1 MLTIKIYLKESGQV
15 ADMKKDF
22 PVYQGQFNNILLN
35 VFVPTSLL
43 APYFQEIANGAVVS
57 PYVAGT
63 AVKIAMRTIERNG
76 SYKMSND
83 HYMRYIKTLAK
94 DGVSYAL
101 FERKM
106 PQEFTNYAGQ
116 GVNAPTL
123 IINGINVQYDAISS
137 ATAVSS
143 NANLTVTTDLD
154 KIRAK
159 LPAASAEY
167 VFTYNTDMKSWT
179 IYNQPCKLDDYG
191 IKVTA
196 AEGTVS
202 PLNQD
207 TITLTVEV
215 GDPSAISEVFPSQT
229 VKIDVL
235 PSSRLDNDVPKAAD
249 EWADTQ
255 AKINSLTAQINALIN
270 AVAQRQTI
278 DDEKLNTTEKKIV
291 PAINEVNARTN
302 TNASNISNIQQ
313 DLTNIENT
321 FSMGENPIGTMRGS
335 SLPTQEEL
343 NAFVVA
349 NTDPSR
355 NPKAGDTIIFVLLI
369 PNATD
374 KNYKYIYSGETK
386 SWGKFEIPPLEAAGN
401 GSLGIIEGTYNVP
414 GKDYSALV
422 DIVSGEIRNIFIK
435 AGTSDNYV
443 NLKEFYDSTAL
454 TFNEIQDGD
463 RKVGLAQKAIE
474 DNAGNVIADT
484 YQTKTDG
491 ATKQYVVNYALP
503 KEFNNVLYLTDTN
516 GYAQELPSDH
526 YSVFSVSSNAIGYTT
541 LFEESFTLG
550 DVEIQLGNKNAFS
563 NVFFIDEGTNGEDV
577 TLHLT
582 TSATHAGANTILAI
596 TDIPVRL
603 TSAVQRIE
611 FRDVMGKLGTT
622 VLNLVAG
629 DSITQKLEVF
639 REISDLRTFEVL
651 SYPVQTSVFYLYTG
665 SIALVSSTVVQ
676 ETGESVTDVM
686 SQKAVT
692 QELEKRGLKGKA
704 IDFPYGDP
712 TVTYDT
718 TDGMHIVGTMRVYTN
733 ADKSEFYDVP
743 NVDVEIPLVPSDN
756 SIVIDAD
763 PTGKKIKIKATA
775 AASIDVSATASVDSN
790 VGTPSVTVTK
800 SGTSANPSFDFAFK
814 NLKGDKGDKGDS
826 ADIPYSSS
834 TPFMDGV
841 GSVGSANTVARGDH
855 RHPSDTSRQEKL
867 VSGENIKT
875 INGQSLLGSGDI
887 PISGGGTIDADTLN
901 GLLSGSNGIAIAKN
915 VTGNKVQVALDLPN
929 IDVTAAT
936 GIMTLTAD
944 DPYTPTS
951 PIIKVELKN
960 NTASYTTIRSGGIS
974 VHESG
979 YGGHLDISGGDI
991 SVYDGDM
998 GTTYY
1003 FLNSGN
1009 TKKIHGQSIYGFG
1022 NINLYRHNIRFETL
1036 YTELNKGQAGFNF
1049 EVISSSNT
1057 AIDSLT
1063 DVFNYLKNR
1072 KIPVC
1077 GTCSPTGDT
1086 DYVAQYIDIVDLSNS
1101 NIYYIKDNAI
1111 MAISLSNMDGS
1122 LVIGDTVTT
1131 V

>member
-43 APYFQEIANGAVVS
+43 APYFQEIADGSVVS

-123 IINGINVQYDAISS
+123 IINAVNVQYGEISS
-137 ATAVSS
+137 ATAESS
-143 NANLTVTTDLD
+143 DATLKVTTDL
-154 KIRAK
+154 AK
-159 LPAASAEY
+159 VKANLPSISAVY
-167 VFTYNTDMKSWT
+167 TFVYNKDMSSWT
-179 IYNQPCKLDDYG
+179 IDTNACSLDDYG
-191 IKVTA
+191 VIVK
-196 AEGTVS
+196 GT
-202 PLNQD
+202 PQDGD
-207 TITLTVEV
+207 TITLTIGASEPVVETTLT
-215 GDPSAISEVFPSQT
+215 SQT
-229 VKIDVL
+229 VNIDVQ
-235 PSSRLDNDVPKAAD
+235 PSSSLDNDVPKAAD
-249 EWADTQ
+249 EWEDTQ
-255 AKINSLTAQINALIN
+255 AKINSLTAQIKALIN

-278 DDEKLNTTEKKIV
+278 DDEKLNTTEKQIV
-291 PAINEVNARTN
+291 PAINEVNTRTN
-302 TNASNISNIQQ
+302 TNASAISDIQQ
-313 DLTNIENT
+313 DITNIENN

-401 GSLGIIEGTYNVP
+401 GSLGIIEGTYNVT
-414 GKDYSALV
+414 GKDYSVLV

-454 TFNEIQDGD
+454 TFNEIEGGD

-503 KEFNNVLYLTDTN
+503 KEFNNVFYLTES
-516 GYAQELPSDH
+516 GYSEELPTDPTTIAVNVAS
-526 YSVFSVSSNAIGYTT
+526 IGYST
-541 LFEESFTLG
+541 LFEKSISLDT
-550 DVEIQLGNKNAFS
+550 DTDIQLGSKNAFS
-563 NVFFIDEGTNGEDV
+563 NVFYASATTQENVVF
-577 TLHLT
+577 HLT
-582 TSATHAGANTILAI
+582 TSATQGDVTTVVAI
-596 TDIPVRL
+596 TDVPIEVSSAGVR
-603 TSAVQRIE
+603 VE
-611 FRDVMGKLGTT
+611 FRDVMSELGVKVISLGK
-622 VLNLVAG
+622 G
-629 DSITQKLEVF
+629 DKITQKLEIF
-639 REISDLRTFEVL
+639 REVSTASTFTVY
-651 SYPVQTSVFYLYTG
+651 SSSTQPSVFYLYTG
-665 SIALVSSTVVQ
+665 AVSVTGATVVQ
-676 ETGESVTDVM
+676 STGDSQADVM
-686 SQKAVT
+686 SQNAVT
-692 QELEKRGLKGKA
+692 QELEKRGLKGKS

-743 NVDVEIPLVPSDN
+743 NVDVEIPLVPSDD

-763 PTGKKIKIKATA
+763 PTGKKINIKATA

-814 NLKGDKGDKGDS
+814 NLKG
-826 ADIPYSSS
+826 AQ
-834 TPFMDGV
+834 GV
-841 GSVGSANTVARGDH
+841 SVVGAEVSPAN
-855 RHPSDTSRQEKL
+855 
-867 VSGENIKT
+867 
-875 INGQSLLGSGDI
+875 
-887 PISGGGTIDADTLN
+887 
-901 GLLSGSNGIAIAKN
+901 
-915 VTGNKVQVALDLPN
+915 
-929 IDVTAAT
+929 
-936 GIMTLTAD
+936 
-944 DPYTPTS
+944 
-951 PIIKVELKN
+951 
-960 NTASYTTIRSGGIS
+960 
-974 VHESG
+974 
-979 YGGHLDISGGDI
+979 
-991 SVYDGDM
+991 
-998 GTTYY
+998 
-1003 FLNSGN
+1003 
-1009 TKKIHGQSIYGFG
+1009 
-1022 NINLYRHNIRFETL
+1022 
-1036 YTELNKGQAGFNF
+1036 
-1049 EVISSSNT
+1049 
-1057 AIDSLT
+1057 
-1063 DVFNYLKNR
+1063 
-1072 KIPVC
+1072 
-1077 GTCSPTGDT
+1077 
-1086 DYVAQYIDIVDLSNS
+1086 
-1101 NIYYIKDNAI
+1101 
-1111 MAISLSNMDGS
+1111 
-1122 LVIGDTVTT
+1122 
-1131 V
+1131 

>member
-179 IYNQPCKLDDYG
+179 IYNQPCNLDDYG

-235 PSSRLDNDVPKAAD
+235 PSSRLDNDEAKEAS
-249 EWADTQ
+249 EWEEVQ
-255 AKINSLTAQINALIN
+255 SKINDITQQINALIN

-291 PAINEVNARTN
+291 PAINEVNTRINTN
-302 TNASNISNIQQ
+302 TSDISDIQQ
-313 DLTNIENT
+313 ALTNIENT

-414 GKDYSALV
+414 GKDYSVLV

-454 TFNEIQDGD
+454 TFNEIEDGD

-484 YQTKTDG
+484 YLKKTDG

-503 KEFNNVLYLTDTN
+503 KEFNNVLYLTDN
-516 GYAQELPSDH
+516 GYVEEFPNNQSYNFDVRSET
-526 YSVFSVSSNAIGYTT
+526 IGYTT

-550 DVEIQLGNKNAFS
+550 DVKIQLGSKNAYS
-563 NVFFIDEGTNGEDV
+563 NTFFTSVVAEYENV

-582 TSATHAGANTILAI
+582 TSITQGSTTTVLAI

-603 TSAVQRIE
+603 TWEGARIE
-611 FRDVMGKLGTT
+611 FKDTFSRLGKTVIEAKEGDV
-622 VLNLVAG
+622 
-629 DSITQKLEVF
+629 ITQKLEVF
-639 REISDLRTFEVL
+639 REESSSRRFIVSSTATQ
-651 SYPVQTSVFYLYTG
+651 PSVFYLYTG
-665 SIALVSSTVVQ
+665 SIASVSSTVVQ

-743 NVDVEIPLVPSDN
+743 NVDVKIPLVPSDD

-763 PTGKKIKIKATA
+763 PTGKKINIKATA

-814 NLKGDKGDKGDS
+814 NLKG
-826 ADIPYSSS
+826 AQ
-834 TPFMDGV
+834 GV
-841 GSVGSANTVARGDH
+841 SVVGAEV
-855 RHPSDTSRQEKL
+855 
-867 VSGENIKT
+867 
-875 INGQSLLGSGDI
+875 
-887 PISGGGTIDADTLN
+887 
-901 GLLSGSNGIAIAKN
+901 
-915 VTGNKVQVALDLPN
+915 
-929 IDVTAAT
+929 
-936 GIMTLTAD
+936 
-944 DPYTPTS
+944 S
-951 PIIKVELKN
+951 PIN
-960 NTASYTTIRSGGIS
+960 
-974 VHESG
+974 
-979 YGGHLDISGGDI
+979 
-991 SVYDGDM
+991 
-998 GTTYY
+998 
-1003 FLNSGN
+1003 
-1009 TKKIHGQSIYGFG
+1009 
-1022 NINLYRHNIRFETL
+1022 
-1036 YTELNKGQAGFNF
+1036 
-1049 EVISSSNT
+1049 
-1057 AIDSLT
+1057 
-1063 DVFNYLKNR
+1063 
-1072 KIPVC
+1072 
-1077 GTCSPTGDT
+1077 
-1086 DYVAQYIDIVDLSNS
+1086 
-1101 NIYYIKDNAI
+1101 
-1111 MAISLSNMDGS
+1111 
-1122 LVIGDTVTT
+1122 
-1131 V
+1131 

>member
-179 IYNQPCKLDDYG
+179 IYNQPCNLDDYG

-235 PSSRLDNDVPKAAD
+235 PSSRLDNDEAKEAS
-249 EWADTQ
+249 EWEEVQ
-255 AKINSLTAQINALIN
+255 SKINDITQQINALIN

-291 PAINEVNARTN
+291 PAINEVNEHTN
-302 TNASNISNIQQ
+302 TNTSAIS
-313 DLTNIENT
+313 DLDKTVAAIKN
-321 FSMGENPIGTMRGS
+321 SMITDETYIGSMEGKT
-335 SLPTQEEL
+335 LPTTSEL
-343 NAFVVA
+343 SNFVVA
-349 NTDPSR
+349 NTSPSR
-355 NPKAGDTIIFVLLI
+355 TPKGGDVIIYTLI
-369 PNATD
+369 IDDDTD
-374 KNYKYIYSGETK
+374 KNYKYIYSAAGAGAWT
-386 SWGKFEIPPLEAAGN
+386 SYEIPPLEKAGN
-401 GSLGIIEGTYNVP
+401 GTAGIISGTYNVAAS
-414 GKDYSALV
+414 DWNVVV
-422 DIVSGEIRNIFIK
+422 DIVNGEIHNI
-435 AGTSDNYV
+435 YV
-443 NLKEFYDSTAL
+443 LTPNGYISLNAFYGDYF
-454 TFNEIQDGD
+454 TFKSEIISGQE
-463 RKVGLAQKAIE
+463 KVGLAQKAIE

-503 KEFNNVLYLTDTN
+503 KEFNNVLYLTDNN

-639 REISDLRTFEVL
+639 REISDLRTFEVF
-651 SYPVQTSVFYLYTG
+651 SNPVQPSVFYLYTG

-686 SQKAVT
+686 SQNAVT

-712 TVTYDT
+712 TVTYNT

-743 NVDVEIPLVPSDN
+743 NVDVEIPLVPSDD

-763 PTGKKIKIKATA
+763 PAGKKINIKATA

-814 NLKGDKGDKGDS
+814 NLKG
-826 ADIPYSSS
+826 AQ
-834 TPFMDGV
+834 GV
-841 GSVGSANTVARGDH
+841 SVVGAEV
-855 RHPSDTSRQEKL
+855 
-867 VSGENIKT
+867 
-875 INGQSLLGSGDI
+875 
-887 PISGGGTIDADTLN
+887 
-901 GLLSGSNGIAIAKN
+901 
-915 VTGNKVQVALDLPN
+915 
-929 IDVTAAT
+929 
-936 GIMTLTAD
+936 
-944 DPYTPTS
+944 TPT
-951 PIIKVELKN
+951 N
-960 NTASYTTIRSGGIS
+960 
-974 VHESG
+974 
-979 YGGHLDISGGDI
+979 
-991 SVYDGDM
+991 
-998 GTTYY
+998 
-1003 FLNSGN
+1003 
-1009 TKKIHGQSIYGFG
+1009 
-1022 NINLYRHNIRFETL
+1022 
-1036 YTELNKGQAGFNF
+1036 
-1049 EVISSSNT
+1049 
-1057 AIDSLT
+1057 
-1063 DVFNYLKNR
+1063 
-1072 KIPVC
+1072 
-1077 GTCSPTGDT
+1077 
-1086 DYVAQYIDIVDLSNS
+1086 
-1101 NIYYIKDNAI
+1101 
-1111 MAISLSNMDGS
+1111 
-1122 LVIGDTVTT
+1122 
-1131 V
+1131 

>member
-123 IINGINVQYDAISS
+123 IINAVNVQYGEISS
-137 ATAVSS
+137 ATAESS
-143 NANLTVTTDLD
+143 NAALRVTTDL
-154 KIRAK
+154 AK
-159 LPAASAEY
+159 VKANLPAISAVYTFEY
-167 VFTYNTDMKSWT
+167 NKDMSSWT
-179 IYNQPCKLDDYG
+179 INTYACSLVDYG
-191 IKVTA
+191 VIVK
-196 AEGTVS
+196 GT
-202 PLNQD
+202 PQDGD
-207 TITLTVEV
+207 TITLTIGASEPVVETTLT
-215 GDPSAISEVFPSQT
+215 SQT
-229 VKIDVL
+229 VNIDVQ
-235 PSSRLDNDVPKAAD
+235 PSSSLDNDVPKTAD

-255 AKINSLTAQINALIN
+255 AKINSLTAQIKALIN

-291 PAINEVNARTN
+291 PAINEVNAHTN
-302 TNASNISNIQQ
+302 TNTSNISRIEQT
-313 DLTNIENT
+313 LTNY
-321 FSMGENPIGTMRGS
+321 SMGENPIGTMRGS

-355 NPKAGDTIIFVLLI
+355 NPKAGDTIIFVLSI

-386 SWGKFEIPPLEAAGN
+386 SWSKFEIPPLEAAGN

-414 GKDYSALV
+414 GKDYSVLV

-454 TFNEIQDGD
+454 TFNEIEDGD

-503 KEFNNVLYLTDTN
+503 KEFNNVFYLTES
-516 GYAQELPSDH
+516 GYSEELPTDPTTIAVNVAS
-526 YSVFSVSSNAIGYTT
+526 IGYST
-541 LFEESFTLG
+541 LFEKSISLDT
-550 DVEIQLGNKNAFS
+550 DTDIQLGSKNAFS
-563 NVFFIDEGTNGEDV
+563 NVFYASATTPENVVF
-577 TLHLT
+577 HLT
-582 TSATHAGANTILAI
+582 TSVTQGDVTTVVAI
-596 TDIPVRL
+596 TDVPIEVSSAGVR
-603 TSAVQRIE
+603 VE
-611 FRDVMGKLGTT
+611 FRDVMSELGVKVISLGK
-622 VLNLVAG
+622 G
-629 DSITQKLEVF
+629 DKITQKLEIF
-639 REISDLRTFEVL
+639 REVSTASTFTVY
-651 SYPVQTSVFYLYTG
+651 SSSTQPSVFYLYTG
-665 SIALVSSTVVQ
+665 AVSVTGATVVQ
-676 ETGESVTDVM
+676 FTGDSQADVM
-686 SQKAVT
+686 SQNAVT
-692 QELEKRGLKGKA
+692 QELKKRGLKGKS

-712 TVTYDT
+712 TATYDT

-743 NVDVEIPLVPSDN
+743 NVDVEIPLVPSDD

-763 PTGKKIKIKATA
+763 PTGKKINIKAT
-775 AASIDVSATASVDSN
+775 IDVSATASVDSN

-814 NLKGDKGDKGDS
+814 NLKG
-826 ADIPYSSS
+826 IQ
-834 TPFMDGV
+834 GV
-841 GSVGSANTVARGDH
+841 SVVGA
-855 RHPSDTSRQEKL
+855 
-867 VSGENIKT
+867 
-875 INGQSLLGSGDI
+875 
-887 PISGGGTIDADTLN
+887 
-901 GLLSGSNGIAIAKN
+901 
-915 VTGNKVQVALDLPN
+915 
-929 IDVTAAT
+929 
-936 GIMTLTAD
+936 TLT
-944 DPYTPTS
+944 
-951 PIIKVELKN
+951 
-960 NTASYTTIRSGGIS
+960 
-974 VHESG
+974 
-979 YGGHLDISGGDI
+979 
-991 SVYDGDM
+991 
-998 GTTYY
+998 
-1003 FLNSGN
+1003 
-1009 TKKIHGQSIYGFG
+1009 KI
-1022 NINLYRHNIRFETL
+1022 E
-1036 YTELNKGQAGFNF
+1036 
-1049 EVISSSNT
+1049 
-1057 AIDSLT
+1057 
-1063 DVFNYLKNR
+1063 
-1072 KIPVC
+1072 
-1077 GTCSPTGDT
+1077 
-1086 DYVAQYIDIVDLSNS
+1086 
-1101 NIYYIKDNAI
+1101 
-1111 MAISLSNMDGS
+1111 
-1122 LVIGDTVTT
+1122 
-1131 V
+1131 

>member
-167 VFTYNTDMKSWT
+167 VFTYNTDMESWT
-179 IYNQPCKLDDYG
+179 IYNQPCNLDDYG
-191 IKVTA
+191 IKVTV

-235 PSSRLDNDVPKAAD
+235 PSSRLDNDEAKEAS
-249 EWADTQ
+249 EWEETQ
-255 AKINSLTAQINALIN
+255 SKINDITQQINALIN

-278 DDEKLNTTEKKIV
+278 DDEDLNTTEKQIV
-291 PAINEVNARTN
+291 PAINEVNAHTN
-302 TNASNISNIQQ
+302 TNTSDISNINQA
-313 DLTNIENT
+313 LTNLKNT

-414 GKDYSALV
+414 GKDYSVLV

-435 AGTSDNYV
+435 AGVSDNYV

-454 TFNEIQDGD
+454 TFNEIEDGD

-503 KEFNNVLYLTDTN
+503 KEFNNVLYLTDN
-516 GYAQELPSDH
+516 GYVEEFPNNQSYQFDVRSET
-526 YSVFSVSSNAIGYTT
+526 IGYTT

-550 DVEIQLGNKNAFS
+550 DVKIQLGSKNAYS
-563 NVFFIDEGTNGEDV
+563 NTFFTAVVAEYENV

-582 TSATHAGANTILAI
+582 TSITQGSTTTVLAI

-603 TSAVQRIE
+603 TWEGARIE
-611 FRDVMGKLGTT
+611 FKDTFSRLGKTVIEAKEGDV
-622 VLNLVAG
+622 
-629 DSITQKLEVF
+629 ITQKLEVF
-639 REISDLRTFEVL
+639 REESSSRRFIVSSTATQ
-651 SYPVQTSVFYLYTG
+651 PSVFYLYTG
-665 SIALVSSTVVQ
+665 SIASVSSTVVQ
-676 ETGESVTDVM
+676 QTGESVTDVM

-743 NVDVEIPLVPSDN
+743 NVDVEIPLVPSDD

-763 PTGKKIKIKATA
+763 PTGKKINIKATA

-814 NLKGDKGDKGDS
+814 NLKG
-826 ADIPYSSS
+826 AQ
-834 TPFMDGV
+834 GV
-841 GSVGSANTVARGDH
+841 SVVGA
-855 RHPSDTSRQEKL
+855 
-867 VSGENIKT
+867 
-875 INGQSLLGSGDI
+875 
-887 PISGGGTIDADTLN
+887 
-901 GLLSGSNGIAIAKN
+901 
-915 VTGNKVQVALDLPN
+915 
-929 IDVTAAT
+929 
-936 GIMTLTAD
+936 
-944 DPYTPTS
+944 
-951 PIIKVELKN
+951 
-960 NTASYTTIRSGGIS
+960 
-974 VHESG
+974 
-979 YGGHLDISGGDI
+979 
-991 SVYDGDM
+991 
-998 GTTYY
+998 
-1003 FLNSGN
+1003 
-1009 TKKIHGQSIYGFG
+1009 
-1022 NINLYRHNIRFETL
+1022 
-1036 YTELNKGQAGFNF
+1036 
-1049 EVISSSNT
+1049 EV
-1057 AIDSLT
+1057 
-1063 DVFNYLKNR
+1063 
-1072 KIPVC
+1072 
-1077 GTCSPTGDT
+1077 SPT
-1086 DYVAQYIDIVDLSNS
+1086 N
-1101 NIYYIKDNAI
+1101 
-1111 MAISLSNMDGS
+1111 
-1122 LVIGDTVTT
+1122 
-1131 V
+1131 

>member
-123 IINGINVQYDAISS
+123 IINAVNVQYGEISS
-137 ATAVSS
+137 ATAESS
-143 NANLTVTTDLD
+143 NAALRVTTDLA
-154 KIRAK
+154 KIKADF
-159 LPAASAEY
+159 PAISAVYTFEY
-167 VFTYNTDMKSWT
+167 NKDMSSWT
-179 IYNQPCKLDDYG
+179 IGTNACSLKDYG
-191 IKVTA
+191 VIVK
-196 AEGTVS
+196 GT
-202 PLNQD
+202 PQDGD
-207 TITLTVEV
+207 TITLTIGASEPVVETTLT
-215 GDPSAISEVFPSQT
+215 SQT
-229 VKIDVL
+229 VNIDVQ
-235 PSSRLDNDVPKAAD
+235 PSSSLDNDVPKAAD
-249 EWADTQ
+249 EWEDTQ
-255 AKINSLTAQINALIN
+255 AKINSLTAQIKALIN

-291 PAINEVNARTN
+291 PAINEVNAHTN
-302 TNASNISNIQQ
+302 TNTSNISRIEQT
-313 DLTNIENT
+313 LTNY
-321 FSMGENPIGTMRGS
+321 SMGENPIGTMRGS

-355 NPKAGDTIIFVLLI
+355 NPKAGDTIIFVLSI

-386 SWGKFEIPPLEAAGN
+386 SWSKFEIPPLEAAGN
-401 GSLGIIEGTYNVP
+401 GSLGIIEGTYNIP
-414 GKDYSALV
+414 GKDYSVLV

-454 TFNEIQDGD
+454 TFNEIEDGD
-463 RKVGLAQKAIE
+463 KKVGLAQKAIE

-503 KEFNNVLYLTDTN
+503 KEFNNVLYLTDN
-516 GYAQELPSDH
+516 GYVEEFPNNQDYRFDVRSET
-526 YSVFSVSSNAIGYTT
+526 IGYTT

-550 DVEIQLGNKNAFS
+550 DVKIQLGSKNAYS
-563 NVFFIDEGTNGEDV
+563 NTFFTEFVAEYAKYENV

-582 TSATHAGANTILAI
+582 TSITQGSTTTVLAI
-596 TDIPVRL
+596 TDIPVRI
-603 TSAVQRIE
+603 TWEGARIE
-611 FRDVMGKLGTT
+611 FKDTFSRLGKTVIEAKEGDV
-622 VLNLVAG
+622 
-629 DSITQKLEVF
+629 ITQKLEVF
-639 REISDLRTFEVL
+639 REESRSSRFIVSSTATQ
-651 SYPVQTSVFYLYTG
+651 PSVFYLYTG
-665 SIALVSSTVVQ
+665 AVSVTGATVVQ
-676 ETGESVTDVM
+676 FTGDSQADVM
-686 SQKAVT
+686 SQNAVT
-692 QELEKRGLKGKA
+692 QELKKRGLKGKA

-743 NVDVEIPLVPSDN
+743 NVDVELPLVPSDN

-763 PTGKKIKIKATA
+763 PTGKKINIKAT
-775 AASIDVSATASVDSN
+775 IDVSATASVDSN

-814 NLKGDKGDKGDS
+814 NLKG
-826 ADIPYSSS
+826 IQ
-834 TPFMDGV
+834 GV
-841 GSVGSANTVARGDH
+841 SVVCA
-855 RHPSDTSRQEKL
+855 
-867 VSGENIKT
+867 
-875 INGQSLLGSGDI
+875 
-887 PISGGGTIDADTLN
+887 
-901 GLLSGSNGIAIAKN
+901 
-915 VTGNKVQVALDLPN
+915 
-929 IDVTAAT
+929 
-936 GIMTLTAD
+936 TLT
-944 DPYTPTS
+944 
-951 PIIKVELKN
+951 
-960 NTASYTTIRSGGIS
+960 
-974 VHESG
+974 
-979 YGGHLDISGGDI
+979 
-991 SVYDGDM
+991 
-998 GTTYY
+998 
-1003 FLNSGN
+1003 
-1009 TKKIHGQSIYGFG
+1009 KI
-1022 NINLYRHNIRFETL
+1022 E
-1036 YTELNKGQAGFNF
+1036 
-1049 EVISSSNT
+1049 
-1057 AIDSLT
+1057 
-1063 DVFNYLKNR
+1063 
-1072 KIPVC
+1072 
-1077 GTCSPTGDT
+1077 
-1086 DYVAQYIDIVDLSNS
+1086 
-1101 NIYYIKDNAI
+1101 
-1111 MAISLSNMDGS
+1111 
-1122 LVIGDTVTT
+1122 
-1131 V
+1131 

>member
-143 NANLTVTTDLD
+143 NANLTVTTDLN

-179 IYNQPCKLDDYG
+179 IYNQPCNLDDYG

-207 TITLTVEV
+207 TITLTVVV

-235 PSSRLDNDVPKAAD
+235 PSSRLDNDEAKEAS
-249 EWADTQ
+249 EWEAVQ
-255 AKINSLTAQINALIN
+255 SKINDITQQINALIN

-291 PAINEVNARTN
+291 PAINEVNGRINTN
-302 TNASNISNIQQ
+302 TSAISDIQQ

-414 GKDYSALV
+414 GKDYSVLV
-422 DIVSGEIRNIFIK
+422 DIVGGEIKNIFIK

-454 TFNEIQDGD
+454 TFNEIEDGG

-503 KEFNNVLYLTDTN
+503 KEFNNVLYLTDNN

-651 SYPVQTSVFYLYTG
+651 SNPVQPSVFYLYTG
-665 SIALVSSTVVQ
+665 SVANVSSTVVQ

-814 NLKGDKGDKGDS
+814 NLKG
-826 ADIPYSSS
+826 AQ
-834 TPFMDGV
+834 GV
-841 GSVGSANTVARGDH
+841 SVVGA
-855 RHPSDTSRQEKL
+855 
-867 VSGENIKT
+867 
-875 INGQSLLGSGDI
+875 
-887 PISGGGTIDADTLN
+887 
-901 GLLSGSNGIAIAKN
+901 
-915 VTGNKVQVALDLPN
+915 
-929 IDVTAAT
+929 
-936 GIMTLTAD
+936 
-944 DPYTPTS
+944 
-951 PIIKVELKN
+951 
-960 NTASYTTIRSGGIS
+960 
-974 VHESG
+974 
-979 YGGHLDISGGDI
+979 
-991 SVYDGDM
+991 
-998 GTTYY
+998 
-1003 FLNSGN
+1003 
-1009 TKKIHGQSIYGFG
+1009 
-1022 NINLYRHNIRFETL
+1022 
-1036 YTELNKGQAGFNF
+1036 
-1049 EVISSSNT
+1049 EV
-1057 AIDSLT
+1057 
-1063 DVFNYLKNR
+1063 
-1072 KIPVC
+1072 
-1077 GTCSPTGDT
+1077 SPT
-1086 DYVAQYIDIVDLSNS
+1086 N
-1101 NIYYIKDNAI
+1101 
-1111 MAISLSNMDGS
+1111 
-1122 LVIGDTVTT
+1122 
-1131 V
+1131 

>member
-43 APYFQEIANGAVVS
+43 APYFQEIANGSVVS

-123 IINGINVQYDAISS
+123 IINAVNVQYGEISS
-137 ATAVSS
+137 ATAETS
-143 NANLTVTTDLD
+143 NAALKVTTDL
-154 KIRAK
+154 AK
-159 LPAASAEY
+159 VKANLPAISAVY
-167 VFTYNTDMKSWT
+167 TFVYDKDMSSWT
-179 IYNQPCKLDDYG
+179 IGTNACSLKDYG
-191 IKVTA
+191 VIVK
-196 AEGTVS
+196 GT
-202 PLNQD
+202 PQDGD
-207 TITLTVEV
+207 TITLTIGASEPVVETTLT
-215 GDPSAISEVFPSQT
+215 SQT
-229 VKIDVL
+229 VNIDVQ
-235 PSSRLDNDVPKAAD
+235 PSSSLDNDVPKAAD
-249 EWADTQ
+249 EWEDTQ
-255 AKINSLTAQINALIN
+255 AKINSLTAQIKALIN

-291 PAINEVNARTN
+291 PAINEVNTRTN
-302 TNASNISNIQQ
+302 TNASAISDIQQ
-313 DLTNIENT
+313 DITNIENN

-386 SWGKFEIPPLEAAGN
+386 SWGKFEIPPLEVAGN
-401 GSLGIIEGTYNVP
+401 GSLGIIEGTYNVT
-414 GKDYSALV
+414 GKDYSVLV

-454 TFNEIQDGD
+454 TFNEIADGD

-503 KEFNNVLYLTDTN
+503 KEFNNVLYLTDH
-516 GYAQELPSDH
+516 GYVEEFPNNQDYQFDVRSET
-526 YSVFSVSSNAIGYTT
+526 IGYTT

-550 DVEIQLGNKNAFS
+550 DVKIQLGSKNAYS
-563 NVFFIDEGTNGEDV
+563 NTFFTAVVAKYVNV

-582 TSATHAGANTILAI
+582 TSITQGSTTTVLAI

-603 TSAVQRIE
+603 TWDGARIE
-611 FRDVMGKLGTT
+611 FKDTFSRLGKTVIEAKEGDV
-622 VLNLVAG
+622 
-629 DSITQKLEVF
+629 ITQKLEVF
-639 REISDLRTFEVL
+639 REESSSIRFIVS
-651 SYPVQTSVFYLYTG
+651 STSTQPAVFYLYTG
-665 SIALVSSTVVQ
+665 AVSVTGATVVQ
-676 ETGESVTDVM
+676 FTGDSQADVM
-686 SQKAVT
+686 SQNAVT
-692 QELEKRGLKGKA
+692 QELKKRGLKGKA

-718 TDGMHIVGTMRVYTN
+718 TDGTHIVGTMRVYTN

-743 NVDVEIPLVPSDN
+743 NVDVEIPLVPSDD

-763 PTGKKIKIKATA
+763 PTGKKINIKAT
-775 AASIDVSATASVDSN
+775 IDVSATASVDSN
-790 VGTPSVTVTK
+790 VGTPSVMVTK

-814 NLKGDKGDKGDS
+814 NLKG
-826 ADIPYSSS
+826 IQ
-834 TPFMDGV
+834 GV
-841 GSVGSANTVARGDH
+841 SVVGA
-855 RHPSDTSRQEKL
+855 
-867 VSGENIKT
+867 
-875 INGQSLLGSGDI
+875 
-887 PISGGGTIDADTLN
+887 
-901 GLLSGSNGIAIAKN
+901 
-915 VTGNKVQVALDLPN
+915 
-929 IDVTAAT
+929 
-936 GIMTLTAD
+936 TLT
-944 DPYTPTS
+944 
-951 PIIKVELKN
+951 
-960 NTASYTTIRSGGIS
+960 
-974 VHESG
+974 
-979 YGGHLDISGGDI
+979 
-991 SVYDGDM
+991 
-998 GTTYY
+998 
-1003 FLNSGN
+1003 
-1009 TKKIHGQSIYGFG
+1009 KI
-1022 NINLYRHNIRFETL
+1022 E
-1036 YTELNKGQAGFNF
+1036 
-1049 EVISSSNT
+1049 
-1057 AIDSLT
+1057 
-1063 DVFNYLKNR
+1063 
-1072 KIPVC
+1072 
-1077 GTCSPTGDT
+1077 
-1086 DYVAQYIDIVDLSNS
+1086 
-1101 NIYYIKDNAI
+1101 
-1111 MAISLSNMDGS
+1111 
-1122 LVIGDTVTT
+1122 
-1131 V
+1131 

>member
-43 APYFQEIANGAVVS
+43 APYFQEIADGSVVS

-106 PQEFTNYAGQ
+106 PREFTKYAGQ

-123 IINGINVQYDAISS
+123 IINAVNVQYGEISS
-137 ATAVSS
+137 ATAETSD
-143 NANLTVTTDLD
+143 AALKVTTDL
-154 KIRAK
+154 AK
-159 LPAASAEY
+159 VKANLPAISAVY
-167 VFTYNTDMKSWT
+167 TFVYDKDMSSWT
-179 IYNQPCKLDDYG
+179 IGTNACSLGDYG
-191 IKVTA
+191 VIVK
-196 AEGTVS
+196 GT
-202 PLNQD
+202 PQDGD
-207 TITLTVEV
+207 TITLTIGASEPVVETTLT
-215 GDPSAISEVFPSQT
+215 SQT
-229 VKIDVL
+229 VNIDVQ
-235 PSSRLDNDVPKAAD
+235 PSSSLDNDVPKTAD

-255 AKINSLTAQINALIN
+255 AKINSLTAQIKALIN

-291 PAINEVNARTN
+291 PAINEVNTRTN
-302 TNASNISNIQQ
+302 TNASAISDIQQ
-313 DLTNIENT
+313 DITNIENN

-401 GSLGIIEGTYNVP
+401 GSLGIIEGTYNVT
-414 GKDYSALV
+414 GKDYSILV

-454 TFNEIQDGD
+454 TFNEIEDGD

-503 KEFNNVLYLTDTN
+503 KEFNNVLYLTDN
-516 GYAQELPSDH
+516 GYVEEFPNNQDYRFDVRSET
-526 YSVFSVSSNAIGYTT
+526 IGYTT

-550 DVEIQLGNKNAFS
+550 DVKIQLGSKNAYS
-563 NVFFIDEGTNGEDV
+563 NTFFTAIVAEYAKYENV

-582 TSATHAGANTILAI
+582 TSITQGSTTTVLAI

-603 TSAVQRIE
+603 AWDGARIE
-611 FRDVMGKLGTT
+611 FKDTFSRLGKTVIEAKEGDV
-622 VLNLVAG
+622 
-629 DSITQKLEVF
+629 ITQKLEVF
-639 REISDLRTFEVL
+639 REESSSIRFIVSSTATQ
-651 SYPVQTSVFYLYTG
+651 PSVFYLYTG
-665 SIALVSSTVVQ
+665 AVSVTGATVVQ
-676 ETGESVTDVM
+676 FTGDSQADVM
-686 SQKAVT
+686 SQNAVT
-692 QELEKRGLKGKA
+692 QELKKRGLKGKA

-743 NVDVEIPLVPSDN
+743 NVDVEIPLVPSDD

-763 PTGKKIKIKATA
+763 PTGKKINIKAT
-775 AASIDVSATASVDSN
+775 IDVSATASVDSN

-814 NLKGDKGDKGDS
+814 NLKG
-826 ADIPYSSS
+826 IQ
-834 TPFMDGV
+834 GV
-841 GSVGSANTVARGDH
+841 SVVGA
-855 RHPSDTSRQEKL
+855 
-867 VSGENIKT
+867 
-875 INGQSLLGSGDI
+875 
-887 PISGGGTIDADTLN
+887 
-901 GLLSGSNGIAIAKN
+901 
-915 VTGNKVQVALDLPN
+915 
-929 IDVTAAT
+929 
-936 GIMTLTAD
+936 TLT
-944 DPYTPTS
+944 
-951 PIIKVELKN
+951 
-960 NTASYTTIRSGGIS
+960 
-974 VHESG
+974 
-979 YGGHLDISGGDI
+979 
-991 SVYDGDM
+991 
-998 GTTYY
+998 
-1003 FLNSGN
+1003 
-1009 TKKIHGQSIYGFG
+1009 KI
-1022 NINLYRHNIRFETL
+1022 E
-1036 YTELNKGQAGFNF
+1036 
-1049 EVISSSNT
+1049 
-1057 AIDSLT
+1057 
-1063 DVFNYLKNR
+1063 
-1072 KIPVC
+1072 
-1077 GTCSPTGDT
+1077 
-1086 DYVAQYIDIVDLSNS
+1086 
-1101 NIYYIKDNAI
+1101 
-1111 MAISLSNMDGS
+1111 
-1122 LVIGDTVTT
+1122 
-1131 V
+1131 